1 MLRDFKLVVEAVRN
15 PLLLLFLI
23 HGGLRGY
30 GVGIDVLGI
39 FFGFE
44 DIGGTDGRVGTF
56 LTHELVH
63 HVSLGGYRDSLADE
77 RVGGSHC

>member
-1 MLRDFKLVVEAVRN
+1 MLRGFRLVVEAGRK
-15 PLLLLFLI
+15 PLLLLFLV

-30 GVGIDVLGI
+30 SVGIDVLGI

-56 LTHELVH
+56 LAHELVH
-63 HVSLGGYRDSLADE
+63 HVALGGYRGVLADE